1 VANQN
6 FRVKKG
12 LEVGLGATF
21 LYADDTG
28 VGINSAIPRDNL
40 DVRGKAIVGVDTTT
54 PSFESIGI
62 SSFRSDVI
70 IDGDLILAGDIIF
83 DEFEARNGNVTGVL
97 TTRNFVTTGIAT
109 IKELVV
115 EDSLVFDGGNTG
127 ITSDT
132 IETKYLN
139 VTGVTTTRDLVV
151 SGVSTFIGS
160 VTTQDLFVEGT
171 ISANVGSFEFTELT
185 GENLIYS
192 GVATISEAVYSN
204 AGIFTSI
211 DAEFGDFEELN
222 VSGFATVGFLT
233 VTNDLTVE
241 GNVNFDGTIN
251 IEIDAVIDQNVS
263 ISGITTTDRLLF
275 RRGVGAGLTVRDLSV
290 TGIATITEA
299 QVDLLSFTDGV
310 GTALTVTN
318 LTAENFEST
327 GGGSI
332 IGDDITTRNLNVT
345 GLSTFVGLSSFQTA
359 IVNQDLQVAGV
370 TTLNQAQVVSADID
384 SLASARATITEAEV
398 GFASVTDLN
407 VVGTS
412 TFVGFATFQQNV
424 SIGGTLRVVGDLIV
438 DDITYDHVT
447 GNSLEISGIAT
458 IQQAIVDYA
467 QLLDAVAGV
476 ATVGFATI
484 KEAYIGVLT
493 TGLTEVGIL
502 TVTGQAD
509 FDANVGVAG
518 SVTILGDLTIGG
530 SQNTPQLGVTNL
542 NVTGI
547 TTTNELV
554 VTGVSSYVGLAT
566 FQEAFIADLTVDTI
580 TTGGGVLELEALE
593 TKDLIVTGVSTF
605 VGVATFG
612 DSTTQDAT
620 IVKLTAVNSNTLGV
634 ATARIFDGKFGTFD
648 DLEVVGFATIGAGAS
663 IAASLDVRDSIGVGG
678 TVGATTFYGNF
689 IGSLGGVVNNLP
701 APSIVSDTAPL
712 TRDSGEELKNGDIW
726 YDSLNLRQYTY
737 YVDPS
742 SSQWVD
748 SNPQITIPTFKFRG
762 DAGSSQI
769 NLVEDF
775 FNINGFEN
783 ETETAVGVGS
793 TVTIRLAPDIDIR
806 RNISVAGFA
815 TVGTGATIGGS
826 TYVNGDLFVT
836 GIATVGGGI
845 TISGDIG
852 VVGGTLDVDAI
863 KTKSLLVEDVFFA
876 DTDEDNVVVSVGA
889 SIVGVLTAT
898 SRVWFESDLNVVGV
912 ITAQDINSTSD
923 KRVKE
928 NIRPIENALDKV
940 SRLNGVHFN
949 FVNSGKASAG
959 VIAQD
964 VEQVFPDLIA
974 GTFPKSVNYN
984 GLIGALIESIKELK
998 GQNELMAA
1006 EIEKLKKDK

>member
-1 VANQN
+1 MANQN

-28 VGINSAIPRDNL
+28 VGINSAIPRENL
-40 DVRGKAIVGVDTTT
+40 DVRGKAIVGVVTTA

-62 SSFRSDVI
+62 GSFRSDVI

-109 IKELVV
+109 INKLVV
-115 EDSLVFDGGNTG
+115 EEDLVFDNGNTG
-127 ITSDT
+127 ITSEQ
-132 IETKYLN
+132 IVTKYLD
-139 VTGVTTTRDLVV
+139 VSGVTTTRDLFVT
-151 SGVSTFIGS
+151 GVSTFIGS

-233 VTNDLTVE
+233 VTNDLTIL
-241 GNVNFDGTIN
+241 GNVDFQGDIDVDFDVNVTRNVNIN
-251 IEIDAVIDQNVS
+251 
-263 ISGITTTDRLLF
+263 GITSTSGLIF
-275 RRGVGAGLTVRDLSV
+275 ERGVGLGLTVIDLSV
-290 TGIATITEA
+290 TGIATIAETDIDYL
-299 QVDLLSFTDGV
+299 VFNDGV
-310 GTALTVTN
+310 GTALTVTS

-359 IVNQDLQVAGV
+359 VVNQDLEVAGI
-370 TTLNQAQVVSADID
+370 TTLNQLNAVSAEID
-384 SLASARATITEAEV
+384 NLTSARATITDAEV
-398 GFASVTDLN
+398 GFSSITDLN

-458 IQQAIVDYA
+458 IQEAIVDYA

-484 KEAYIGVLT
+484 KDAYIGVLT
-493 TGLTEVGIL
+493 TGKADVGIL
-502 TVTGQAD
+502 SVTDDAQ
-509 FDANVGVAG
+509 FDANIGVAG

-542 NVTGI
+542 DVTGI
-547 TTTNELV
+547 TTTNQLV

-580 TTGGGVLELEALE
+580 TTGGGVLELEALK

-634 ATARIFDGKFGTFD
+634 ATASEFNGKFGKFD

-663 IAASLDVRDSIGVGG
+663 ITASLDVRDNIGVGG

-701 APSIVSDTAPL
+701 APSIVSDIAPL
-712 TRDSGEELKNGDIW
+712 TRDSGEELKNGDLW
-726 YDSLNLRQYTY
+726 YDSTNLRQYTY

-762 DAGSSQI
+762 DSGSSQI
-769 NLVEDF
+769 NLVDDF
-775 FNINGFEN
+775 LNINGFDKEI
-783 ETETAVGVGS
+783 ETAVGVGS
-793 TVTIRLAPDIDIR
+793 TVTIRLAPDIEIR
-806 RNISVAGFA
+806 RDLSVAGFA
-815 TVGTGATIGGS
+815 TVGGGATIGGD

-863 KTKSLLVEDVFFA
+863 KTRSLLVEDVFFA
-876 DTDEDNVVVSVGA
+876 DTDDDNVVVSVGA

-898 SRVWFESDLNVVGV
+898 SRAWFSSDVNVVGV

-998 GQNELMAA
+998 DQNETMAA
-1006 EIEKLKKDK
+1006 EIEKLKKNK